1 MNQEQWIK
9 VAIARDAYWL
19 HDGNPKR
26 PHVILTSENHSGGF
40 FNGGLVCDSIVLLDQ
55 ACADLLDQV
64 PAEELDKVNHV
75 VGPAMGANSI
85 AVMMAHH
92 LQVRWNDLR
101 MDAPREIR

>member
-40 FNGGLVCDSIVLLDQ
+40 FNGGLICDGIALLDE
-55 ACADLLDQV
+55 ACLNLLAKV
-64 PAEELDKVNHV
+64 SPEILDRANHV

-85 AVMMAHH
+85 ATMMAHH
-92 LQVRWNDLR
+92 VQTRWNSVHVDV
-101 MDAPREIR
+101 PREI